1 LRHVPSRLKLETLTV
16 TSINSLHLG
25 KMFDEI
31 ATAIDADKGR
41 LCQLDGV
48 IGDADHGIAMALGF
62 GAVREA
68 LASLDL
74 AAAEPTTVLNT
85 AAKSF
90 LNAVGASS
98 GPLYATAFM
107 RAAAAVKGKFS
118 LDDGD
123 VVAMLQAIAKGI
135 QDRGKAEIGEKTMV
149 DGLVPAAEA
158 AAATHASGKNLAE
171 SLGAAADAANRGAE
185 ATKDM
190 IAAKGRSSRLGE
202 RSLGHID
209 PGAASAVTVIG
220 AMRRGLTG
228 GS

>member
-1 LRHVPSRLKLETLTV
+1 M
-16 TSINSLHLG
+16 TSIDTADLKG
-25 KMFDEI
+25 MFDAI
-31 ATAIDADKGR
+31 AVAIEADKDR

-62 GAVREA
+62 GAVRDA
-68 LASLDL
+68 LAPLEL
-74 AAAEPTTVLNT
+74 TATEPTVLLNT

-107 RAAAAVKGKFS
+107 RGAAAVKGKS
-118 LDDGD
+118 TLAGAD
-123 VVAMLQAIAKGI
+123 VVALFQAMAQGI
-135 QDRGKAEIGEKTMV
+135 QDRGKAEIGEKTMI
-149 DGLVPAAEA
+149 DAWLPAAQAVAAAYAAGKTLSESLAAALEA
-158 AAATHASGKNLAE
+158 AE
-171 SLGAAADAANRGAE
+171 RGAE

-202 RSLGHID
+202 RSLGHMD

-220 AMRRGLTG
+220 AMRKSLA
-228 GS
+228 

>member
-1 LRHVPSRLKLETLTV
+1 M
-16 TSINSLHLG
+16 TSIDAADL
-25 KMFDEI
+25 KRMFDAI
-31 ATAIDADKGR
+31 AVAIEADKDR

-62 GAVREA
+62 GAVRDA
-68 LASLDL
+68 LAPLEL
-74 AAAEPTTVLNT
+74 TATEPTVLLNT

-107 RAAAAVKGKFS
+107 SGAAAVKGKAT
-118 LDDGD
+118 LAGAD
-123 VVAMLQAIAKGI
+123 VVALFQAMAQGI

-149 DGLVPAAEA
+149 DAWLPAAQA
-158 AAATHASGKNLAE
+158 AAAAHAAGKTLSE
-171 SLGAAADAANRGAE
+171 SLAAALEAAERGAE

-220 AMRRGLTG
+220 AMRKSLG
-228 GS
+228 